1 MKLLLAAA
9 LALSLA
15 GTTCLAQSPV
25 RVRGQITAVTAQGL
39 TVKSR
44 DGRDLTLVLPE
55 SATVSVTKP
64 VRFEEIKD
72 GDFLGAT
79 TKRDASGNEVAV
91 ELHYLPPTANAGQS
105 AWDLAPNSKMT
116 NAIVQAKVVQAGNHE
131 ITVQYPGGRQRIL
144 VPDGTPVV
152 RAVPGT
158 RADLV
163 AGEYVFAAAQAGSDG
178 ALTVVRIQ
186 VSKDGVRPP
195 Q

>member
-1 MKLLLAAA
+1 MKIVLIAAVA
-9 LALSLA
+9 ASLVC
-15 GTTCLAQSPV
+15 GTCFAQSNV
-25 RVRGQITAVTAQGL
+25 RVRGQIMAVSAQGI

-44 DGRDLTLVLPE
+44 DGKDLALALPE
-55 SATVSVTKP
+55 AATVSVTRA

-116 NAIVQAKVVQAGNHE
+116 NAIVQAKVVGAGNRE
-131 ITVQYPGGRQRIL
+131 ITVQYPGGTQRIL
-144 VPDGTPVV
+144 VPEGTPIV

-158 RADLV
+158 RADLAV
-163 AGEYVFAAAQAGSDG
+163 GEYVFAAAQASGDG
-178 ALTVVRIQ
+178 TLTAQRVQ